1 MVIKDASADRRFI
14 DNPLVTG
21 HPGIRFYAGVP
32 LRAADG
38 TPLGALCAIDSSP
51 RDIEPHQLK
60 LLADLAN
67 LTMEQFELR
76 LLASLDGLTGAM
88 RRSSFMATAARD
100 MDLAAQKGSPLS
112 CLMIDADNFKSL
124 NDQFGHAVG
133 DDALVAI
140 AKAINDQLRRGD
152 SLGRLGGEEFCV
164 SLPGAE
170 LSGALSVAERMRAA
184 IAAIRL
190 QTDTG
195 EVGITASFGAAALVS
210 SDSSPSDLIH
220 RADVALYEAKNSGR
234 NRVAA

>member
-1 MVIKDASADRRFI
+1 M
-14 DNPLVTG
+14 
-21 HPGIRFYAGVP
+21 
-32 LRAADG
+32 
-38 TPLGALCAIDSSP
+38 
-51 RDIEPHQLK
+51 K

-67 LTMEQFELR
+67 LTLEQFELR
-76 LLASLDGLTGAM
+76 LLATLDGLTGAM
-88 RRSSFMATAARD
+88 RRSSFLATAERD
-100 MDLAAQKGSPLS
+100 MVLAAKRGSPLS

-133 DDALVAI
+133 DEALVAI
-140 AKAINDQLRRGD
+140 ARAISDQLRRGD
-152 SLGRLGGEEFCV
+152 SLGRMGGEEFCV
-164 SLPGAE
+164 SLPGTE
-170 LSGALSVAERMRAA
+170 LSGALSVAERMREA

-195 EVGITASFGAAALVS
+195 EVSITASFGAAALLS